1 MLSLSPLLK
10 FGASLSALALDTLVL
25 TCCTMKTAQV
35 IELKKSLASAVTANR
50 TDDMKRI
57 LLRLRQELTATEEI
71 IRVSYSPLAWLLLED
86 LSAQVLGV
94 VVFHAQD
101 TKIGLSVGKLR
112 TNANKEISELAKD
125 IVKKVQSFRHCF
137 AF

>member
-1 MLSLSPLLK
+1 ML
-10 FGASLSALALDTLVL
+10 
-25 TCCTMKTAQV
+25 
-35 IELKKSLASAVTANR
+35 
-50 TDDMKRI
+50 
-57 LLRLRQELTATEEI
+57 
-71 IRVSYSPLAWLLLED
+71 WLLLED

-137 AF
+137 ALLDAETESSNSGRMMSDLCAAGHRARNQLQLVGLALPSSLLTISLLRPSVCLVFLLI